1 MIRWISYHNRLG
13 KKPNKIELIDTL
25 EYNDE
30 IFYIYKFKISNYNKR
45 GYMLGVS
52 GGYKK
57 SVLSASSSLTYS
69 EFEPVKVDYITQ
81 AKKLIDVSVNI
92 R

>member
-1 MIRWISYHNRLG
+1 
-13 KKPNKIELIDTL
+13 
-25 EYNDE
+25 
-30 IFYIYKFKISNYNKR
+30 
-45 GYMLGVS
+45 MLGVS

-57 SVLSASSSLTYS
+57 SILSASSSLTYS
-69 EFEPVKVDYITQ
+69 GFEPVKDDYLAQ